1 MESPFALGMGVM
13 IAMQIF
19 GRISGGH
26 VNPMISITSVLIGQ
40 LSVIDALCYIVAQF
54 TGAFAAQIMLLLL
67 LPNLYVYGT
76 PNPRDGDYKFCS
88 PRISAEMS
96 GGKALGLEGVITFL
110 LTMSFCGMWDLRNE
124 KWIDSRPLRLGV
136 IISGLTIAAWPFT
149 GGFLNPARTL
159 AAAAVNNFWEYCHMY
174 LIGQLL
180 GGVLGALTYI
190 IFFIQL
196 EPSQDVTA
204 PPAEEEKA

>member
-1 MESPFALGMGVM
+1 M
-13 IAMQIF
+13 
-19 GRISGGH
+19 
-26 VNPMISITSVLIGQ
+26 
-40 LSVIDALCYIVAQF
+40 
-54 TGAFAAQIMLLLL
+54 

-136 IISGLTIAAWPFT
+136 IISGLTIAAV
-149 GGFLNPARTL
+149 RTNVHTRL
-159 AAAAVNNFWEYCHMY
+159 HNVVKNFS
-174 LIGQLL
+174 GLL
-180 GGVLGALTYI
+180 PVV
-190 IFFIQL
+190 
-196 EPSQDVTA
+196 S
-204 PPAEEEKA
+204 